1 MTALKSPCINVCV
14 MDAGRG
20 LCKGCYRTLDEIARW
35 SAMSDSERAQVLA
48 VLANRKDDEARAS
61 DAAKISVPP
70 LP

>member
-1 MTALKSPCINVCV
+1 
-14 MDAGRG
+14 MDLERG

-35 SAMSDSERAQVLA
+35 GSMSDAERDEVFAL
-48 VLANRKDDEARAS
+48 LGKRKDDEARAS